1 MQGIILALEA
11 LHGKNNIYRDLKPEN
26 ILLDTQGYIKI
37 GDFGAAKPFGHQLE
51 FLNDHVWTT
60 TDVGQILE

>member
-1 MQGIILALEA
+1 MVLQGIILALEA

-37 GDFGAAKPFGHQLE
+37 GDFGAAKPFGHELE
-51 FLNDHVWTT
+51 ILNDHVWTST
-60 TDVGQILE
+60 NS